1 MNTENKLILYK
12 NKYTICSN
20 SIDILL
26 KSSKLVKIYINLDNN
41 IYNLKRIA
49 NTNIIIV
56 NDIKD
61 IKLFLGDVNINE
73 M

>member
-20 SIDILL
+20 SIDTLL